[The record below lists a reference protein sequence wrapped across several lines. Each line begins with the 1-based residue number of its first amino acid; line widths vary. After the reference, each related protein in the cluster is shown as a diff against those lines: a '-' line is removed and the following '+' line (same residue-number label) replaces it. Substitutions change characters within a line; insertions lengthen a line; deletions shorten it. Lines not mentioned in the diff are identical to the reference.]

1 MPKRPPNPKKQM
13 WKDRQWVEG
22 ELESLDL
29 GDERRDERLKKM
41 LGDLGAQP
49 GASIPKASGQAS
61 AAKAAYRLLSHEAME
76 VGAVLQAHGEALL
89 ERVRAEPV
97 VLVVQDTTTLNFS
110 THPQTV
116 GLGPVSNNPDKT
128 IGLLL
133 HSSLVLGEDGLML
146 GILDR
151 QLNARD
157 PGQFKAGPRGARNRK
172 PVEEKESIKWLHSL
186 AATVEAARRQPHTR
200 WINIADR
207 EADTYD
213 LFWKLA
219 AQRMGGPDAEAAQR
233 VELLVRA
240 QHNRALEGQTVRLF
254 AHLAGQEPVGDYRCE
269 VPRQPGKRARPAI
282 LSLRVSQVH
291 VPPPPDQVKYQGRTT
306 PLTLWAIEAL
316 EQDPP
321 AGQEPICWRLLSTLP
336 VEDAATARLQVRRYH
351 QRWQI
356 ELFHR
361 TLKSGCRA
369 EARQLETAE
378 RLDRC
383 LILDMLVAWRVLA
396 LSKVARQAE
405 PSSTLDQWLEEHE
418 WKALWCYIHQRNDP
432 PETPPPIDQ
441 AVRWIAQL
449 GGFLGRRR
457 DGHPG
462 AMSLWRG
469 LQRLNDFAQ
478 AYLLF
483 TKPQKDVGNA

>member
-1 MPKRPPNPKKQM
+1 MAKRPQNPKKQK
-13 WKDRQWVEG
+13 WKERQWVEE
-22 ELESLDL
+22 ELGSLDL
-29 GDERRDERLKKM
+29 GDKRLDDRLKKV

-49 GASIPKASGQAS
+49 GASIPKASAQAS
-61 AAKAAYRLLSHEAME
+61 AAKAAYRLLSHEAVE
-76 VGAVLQAHGEALL
+76 VGAILQAHGEALRQ
-89 ERVRAEPV
+89 RVRAQPV
-97 VLVVQDTTTLNFS
+97 VLVVQDTTTLNLS
-110 THPQTV
+110 THRQTV
-116 GLGPVSNNPDKT
+116 GLGPVANNRDKT

-133 HSSLVLGEDGLML
+133 HSSLVLAEDGLML

-157 PGQFKAGPRGARNRK
+157 PAQFKAGPRGARNRK
-172 PVEEKESIKWLHSL
+172 PVEEKESIKWLRSL
-186 AATVEAARRQPHTR
+186 EATVAAARRQPHTQ

-213 LFWKLA
+213 LFWKWIELRA
-219 AQRMGGPDAEAAQR
+219 LGPEPEAAQR

-240 QHNRALEGQTVRLF
+240 QHNRALEGQTQRLF
-254 AHLAGQEPVGDYRCE
+254 AHLAAQEPIGDYRCE
-269 VPRQPGKRARPAI
+269 VPRQPGKRARTAL

-291 VPPPPDQVKYQGRTT
+291 VPPPPDQAKYQGRTA
-306 PLTLWAIEAL
+306 PLVLWAIEAL

-321 AGQEPICWRLLSTLP
+321 ADQKPICWRLLSTLP

-378 RLDRC
+378 RLERC
-383 LILDMLVAWRVLA
+383 LILDMIVAWRVLA
-396 LSKVARQAE
+396 LSKVARQPG

-432 PETPPPIDQ
+432 PETPPPIEQ
-441 AVRWIAQL
+441 AVRWIGQL
-449 GGFLGRRR
+449 GGFLGRPR

-469 LQRLNDFAQ
+469 LQRLNDFAH

-483 TKPQKDVGNA
+483 AKPQKDVGNA